1 MNIETCSN
9 TNTNGYKWIPFFFNL
24 FLHSSSSQLFKQGIE
39 ITPDQKRNDDLNSD
53 QIFDLMCIF
62 PN

>member
-1 MNIETCSN
+1 MA
-9 TNTNGYKWIPFFFNL
+9 TNEFHFFNL